1 AAARTM
7 LTDLNFVIGDVE
19 TEYNADVAEGA
30 VIRTNPEAGEMQAVE
45 STIDLVISQGEEPV
59 ELPDYRGEKYA
70 DVRSELRNMGIK
82 VEREDVYDDS
92 DLNTIVS
99 QSIAP
104 ETEVIPSE
112 TTVVLQVSLG
122 KQTFTMED

>member
-1 AAARTM
+1 
-7 LTDLNFVIGDVE
+7 
-19 TEYNADVAEGA
+19 
-30 VIRTNPEAGEMQAVE
+30 
-45 STIDLVISQGEEPV
+45 ISQGEEPV

-70 DVRSELRNMGIK
+70 DVRSELRSMGIK

-122 KQTFTMED
+122 KQTFTMEDMAGYSREEVESFTDEFGLDLTIESEYS